1 MRHSYQHGFSATW
14 LLGALAFFLFIMLLV
29 SVPPKRAA
37 TDNSKTTSQ
46 NQVSLSAE
54 ASREIEHDLMRVT
67 LYTQVEG
74 EHPAQLAK
82 ITTEHLNAAIGKARE
97 VKAVNLQSGN
107 RSTSPVYSRNGE
119 KILKWRE
126 SAELHLES
134 QDMTALATLISELL
148 SDELTMGRRSFSVSR
163 EKRVANEDS
172 LTQEAIAA
180 FRARAQLAAE
190 ALGYTHWRLIQMNL
204 DGRSI
209 GARPLM
215 ARAQSM
221 DMLEMASADNGFT
234 SQQIEAGRSTL
245 SVRVD
250 GVIEVFD

>member
-1 MRHSYQHGFSATW
+1 MNRPYQHGFSAAW
-14 LLGALAFFLFIMLLV
+14 LLGALAFFLFIILLV
-29 SVPPKRAA
+29 SVPPKRAT
-37 TDNSKTTSQ
+37 TDNSKAIKQT
-46 NQVSLSAE
+46 QVSLSAE

-74 EHPAQLAK
+74 EHPAELAK
-82 ITTEHLNAAIGKARE
+82 ITTNRLNTAIAKARE

-134 QDMTALATLISELL
+134 QDMTALATLTSELL
-148 SDELTMGRRSFSVSR
+148 GDELSMGRRSFSVSR

-190 ALGYTHWRLIQMNL
+190 ALGYQQWRLVQMNL
-204 DGRSI
+204 DGRNI
-209 GARPLM
+209 NARPLM

-221 DMLEMASADNGFT
+221 DMLDMAAMDSGFIN
-234 SQQIEAGRSTL
+234 QQIEAGRSTL

>member
-1 MRHSYQHGFSATW
+1 MKRPYQHGDSAFW
-14 LLGALAFFLFIMLLV
+14 FLAAVVFFCVVVVAAIP
-29 SVPPKRAA
+29 SKRAA
-37 TDNSKTTSQ
+37 TDNSKITSQ

-67 LYTQVEG
+67 LYSQVEG

-82 ITTEHLNAAIGKARE
+82 ITTERLNAAIDKARE

-107 RSTSPVYSRNGE
+107 RNTSPVYSRNGE

-126 SAELHLES
+126 SAELYLES

-163 EKRVANEDS
+163 ERRVANEDS

-215 ARAQSM
+215 ARVQSM

>member
-1 MRHSYQHGFSATW
+1 MRHSYQHGFSTNW
-14 LLGALAFFLFIMLLV
+14 LLGLLAFFLFIIVLV
-29 SVPPKRAA
+29 VPSKRAS
-37 TDNSKTTSQ
+37 TDNSQATRQ

-54 ASREIEHDLMRVT
+54 ASREIEHDLMRVA
-67 LYTQVEG
+67 LYSQVEG

-82 ITTEHLNAAIGKARE
+82 ITTERLNTAIAKARE
-97 VKAVNLQSGN
+97 VTAVNLQSGN

-134 QDMTALATLISELL
+134 QDMTALATLTSALL
-148 SDELTMGRRSFSVSR
+148 GDDLTMGRRSFSVSR
-163 EKRVANEDS
+163 ERRVANEDS

-190 ALGYTHWRLIQMNL
+190 ALGYQQWRLIQMNL
-204 DGRSI
+204 DDRSI
-209 GARPLM
+209 AARPLM

-221 DMLEMASADNGFT
+221 DMLEKASMDDGFT
-234 SQQIEAGRSTL
+234 RQQIEAGRSTL
-245 SVRVD
+245 AVRVD

>member
-1 MRHSYQHGFSATW
+1 MRHPYQHGDSSFW
-14 LLGALAFFLFIMLLV
+14 FLGAVVFFCVVLV
-29 SVPPKRAA
+29 AVIPSKRADKA
-37 TDNSKTTSQ
+37 IQQ

-82 ITTEHLNAAIGKARE
+82 ITTARLNAAIAKARE

-107 RSTSPVYSRNGE
+107 RSTSPVYSRNGD

-134 QDMTALATLISELL
+134 QDMTALATLTSELL
-148 SDELTMGRRSFSVSR
+148 GDELTMGRRSFSVSR
-163 EKRVANEDS
+163 EKRGANEDS

-180 FRARAQLAAE
+180 FRARAQLATE
-190 ALGYTHWRLIQMNL
+190 ALGYKQWRLIQFNV
-204 DGRSI
+204 DGRNT
-209 GARPLM
+209 GVRPLL
-215 ARAQSM
+215 ARTQSM
-221 DMLEMASADNGFT
+221 DSMDSGFIN
-234 SQQIEAGRSTL
+234 QQIEAGRSTL

-250 GVIEVFD
+250 GVIEIFD

>member
-1 MRHSYQHGFSATW
+1 MKCSYQQGDSAFW
-14 LLGALAFFLFIMLLV
+14 FLGAVVFFCVMLAVAF
-29 SVPPKRAA
+29 VPPKRAA
-37 TDNSKTTSQ
+37 SNDSKISQ

-67 LYTQVEG
+67 LYSQVEG

-82 ITTEHLNAAIGKARE
+82 ITTERLNAAIGKARE

-180 FRARAQLAAE
+180 FRARAQLATE

-209 GARPLM
+209 GARPLV

-221 DMLEMASADNGFT
+221 DMLEMASADSGFT